1 VSSPTEPAPE
11 DQAADDPTPGESAEG
26 PLPPVPRRTPREVLI
41 LILIGVIGG
50 VLSGGFG
57 VGGGIIMIPLLTTVA
72 KLDHRRAAATSL
84 VAIIP
89 AAVVGTVTYG
99 LAGHVDLIA
108 AVLIAAGGVVGSF
121 IGVRLLRRLS
131 LAWLRWLFIGLL
143 LLVAARLFFEIP
155 ARTGGIALTP
165 VSIPGLLVLGL
176 VIGIASGLFGIGG
189 GVIIVPILVALFGAG
204 DLLAKG
210 TSLLAIIP
218 GALTGTVQNARAG
231 LVDVIDGTIVGVT
244 AAIATFGGVALASAL
259 SPQLATILFAVL
271 LLAATVQL
279 VVRAIRDERAR
290 S

>member
-1 VSSPTEPAPE
+1 MSSPETEPE
-11 DQAADDPTPGESAEG
+11 

-41 LILIGVIGG
+41 LIMIGVIGG
-50 VLSGGFG
+50 LLSGAFG
-57 VGGGIIMIPLLTTVA
+57 VGGGIIMVPLLTTVA

-89 AAVVGTVTYG
+89 AAVVGTITYG
-99 LAGHVDLIA
+99 LGGHVDLIA
-108 AVLIAAGGVVGSF
+108 AALVAAGGIAGTF
-121 IGVRLLRRLS
+121 LGTRLLHRLS
-131 LAWLRWLFIGLL
+131 IRWLRWLFIALL
-143 LLVAARLFFEIP
+143 LLVALRLFFEIP
-155 ARTGGIALTP
+155 ERNGVIALTP
-165 VSIPGLLVLGL
+165 VSIPGLIVLGL
-176 VIGIASGLFGIGG
+176 VMGVASGLFGIGG
-189 GVIIVPILVALFGAG
+189 GVIVVPILVALFGAG

-218 GALTGTVQNARAG
+218 GALTGTVRNARAG
-231 LVDVIDGTIVGVT
+231 VVDVIDGSIVGVT
-244 AAIATFGGVALASAL
+244 AALASFAGVAIAAAL